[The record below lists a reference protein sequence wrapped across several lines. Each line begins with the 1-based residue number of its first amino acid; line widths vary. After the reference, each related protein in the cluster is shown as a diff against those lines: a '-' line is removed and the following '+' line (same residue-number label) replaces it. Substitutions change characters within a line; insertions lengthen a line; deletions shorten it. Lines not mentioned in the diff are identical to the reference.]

1 MKMIF
6 KKDIND
12 ILFCEFIIFILFFTF
27 LSIIGIYVKKGD
39 IMENTFD
46 MKGYKLHLIKT
57 KKFKRKDN

>member
-1 MKMIF
+1 MIF

-46 MKGYKLHLIKT
+46 MKEKCNRSVIKNFD
-57 KKFKRKDN
+57 KEV